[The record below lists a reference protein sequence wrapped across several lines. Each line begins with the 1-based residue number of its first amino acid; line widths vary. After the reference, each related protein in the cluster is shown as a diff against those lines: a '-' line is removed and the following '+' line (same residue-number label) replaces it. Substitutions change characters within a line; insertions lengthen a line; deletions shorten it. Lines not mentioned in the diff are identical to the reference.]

1 MFWSIFGLVT
11 AIKLLFLPAYR
22 STDFEV
28 HRNWLAITHSL
39 PISKW
44 YVEAT
49 SEWTLDYPPIF
60 AYFEYILSHFAKYFD
75 ENMLKVDNLNYDSN
89 ETIEFQRLSVI
100 ITDIVYAIGAKR
112 CIAHLS
118 PTASKQRILCAVLLG
133 NFGLLIIDHI
143 HFQYNG
149 ILFGILLLSIAYMCE
164 EKFLKSA
171 FCFAVLLNMKHIFVY
186 VSPVYIVYLLKV
198 YCWHSLSLPRAILNL
213 TKLGMITIG
222 VTMVSFGPFMHQMP
236 QVLSRLFP
244 FKRGLCHAYW
254 APNFWAIYNIVDKAA
269 SIGLGSASNSSNTG
283 GLVQEYSHEVLPV
296 IQPHTTFIITIV
308 AMIPCIMKI
317 AFGAYNKSTSKFDFI
332 RGIVI
337 CGCTSF
343 LFGWHVHEKA
353 ILMAVIPLSILMTI
367 NESEYKHM
375 GFLSIVSYF
384 SLFPLLFRSNLAVIK
399 ISLLVTHILIIA
411 NGQWSIWPT
420 ANNKCIFP
428 IYELLY
434 IIGLVGLLF
443 YEFCLQYLLK
453 LDRRLPFLPLLLI
466 SVYCSLGIIYFWVRY
481 YVAFLFCDR
490 ISNKKTRKNHK
501 LN

>member
-1 MFWSIFGLVT
+1 MFWSIFGLIT
-11 AIKLLFLPAYR
+11 GIKLLFLPAYR

-44 YVEAT
+44 YVEDT

-60 AYFEYILSHFAKYFD
+60 AYFEFILSHFAKYFD
-75 ENMLKVDNLNYDSN
+75 ANMLKVDNLNYDSDK
-89 ETIEFQRLSVI
+89 TVLFQRLSVVV
-100 ITDIVYAIGAKR
+100 TDVVYAIGVKR
-112 CIAHLS
+112 CLTQLS
-118 PTASKQRILCAVLLG
+118 PTASKQRILCVVLLS

-198 YCWHSLSLPRAILNL
+198 YCWHSPSMKTTVLNL
-213 TKLGMITIG
+213 IKLAIVTLG
-222 VTMVSFGPFMHQMP
+222 VTAASFGPFIHQMP

-254 APNFWAIYNIVDKAA
+254 APNFWAIYNMADKVA
-269 SIGLGSASNSSNTG
+269 SVGTNKGSNSSNTG
-283 GLVQEYSHEVLPV
+283 GLVQEYSHQVLPV
-296 IQPHTTFIITIV
+296 IQPHTTFIITLL
-308 AMIPCIMKI
+308 AMVPCIVKI
-317 AFGAYNKSTSKFDFI
+317 AFGSYNKAINKVDFV

-353 ILMAVIPLSILMTI
+353 ILMTVIPLSILMAVSDDEAKNI
-367 NESEYKHM
+367 W
-375 GFLSIVSYF
+375 FLSIVSHF
-384 SLFPLLFRSNLAVIK
+384 SLFPLLFKSNLVVIK
-399 ISLLVTHILIIA
+399 IGLLVTHTLIIT
-411 NGQWSIWPT
+411 NSLRSLWPSVSR
-420 ANNKCIFP
+420 KIVP
-428 IYELLY
+428 IHELLY
-434 IIGLVGLLF
+434 SVGLFGILF
-443 YEFCLQYLLK
+443 YEFCIQYLLN
-453 LDRRLPFLPLLLI
+453 LDKRLPFLPLLLT
-466 SVYCSLGIIYFWVRY
+466 SVYCSIGIIYFWLKY
-481 YVAFLFCDR
+481 YAKFLFK
-490 ISNKKTRKNHK
+490 ISSSKKVRKD
-501 LN
+501 

>member
-1 MFWSIFGLVT
+1 MFWSIFGLIT
-11 AIKLLFLPAYR
+11 GIKLLFLPAYR

-60 AYFEYILSHFAKYFD
+60 AYFEYALSNFAKYFD
-75 ENMLKVDNLNYDSN
+75 ENMLKVNNLNYESN
-89 ETIEFQRLSVI
+89 ETIVFQRLSVI

-112 CIAHLS
+112 CITQMS
-118 PTASKQRILCAVLLG
+118 PIASKQRILSAVLLG

-198 YCWHSLSLPRAILNL
+198 YCWHSSSLQRAMLNL

-222 VTMVSFGPFMHQMP
+222 VTVVSFGPFIHQMP

-254 APNFWAIYNIVDKAA
+254 APNLWAIYNVADKVA
-269 SIGLGSASNSSNTG
+269 SISLGSVSNSSNTG
-283 GLVQEYSHEVLPV
+283 GLVQEYSHQVLPV
-296 IQPHTTFIITIV
+296 IQPHMTFMVTML

-317 AFGAYNKSTSKFDFI
+317 AFGAYDRSTNKFDFV

-353 ILMAVIPLSILMTI
+353 ILMTVIPLSILMTI
-367 NESEYKHM
+367 NQSEYKHM

-384 SLFPLLFRSNLAVIK
+384 SLFPLLFKSNLVVIK
-399 ISLLVTHILIIA
+399 ISLLMTHILIIS
-411 NGQWSIWPT
+411 NGRGSIWPSECH
-420 ANNKCIFP
+420 KRIFP
-428 IYELLY
+428 IHELLY
-434 IIGLVGLLF
+434 IIGLIGLLF
-443 YEFCLQYLLK
+443 YELCLQYLLK
-453 LDRRLPFLPLLLI
+453 LDRRLPFLPLLLT
-466 SVYCSLGIIYFWVRY
+466 SVYCSMGIIYFWLKY
-481 YVAFLFCDR
+481 YVMFLFSANT
-490 ISNKKTRKNHK
+490 SNKNTRKDKK